1 MVDIKSIHRSYLIII
16 KVLLIVNIELTQYL
30 RLHKFDQY
38 CVDPC
43 FTGSQGYFLA
53 LLCQFFF
60 LYIF

>member
-38 CVDPC
+38 CTV
-43 FTGSQGYFLA
+43 
-53 LLCQFFF
+53 
-60 LYIF
+60 

>member
-38 CVDPC
+38 CIDPRR
-43 FTGSQGYFLA
+43 GYLSSTY
-53 LLCQFFF
+53 LRVEPWHDPT
-60 LYIF
+60 